1 MTGREIIEWIQENG
15 AEDMDVWIQG
25 GEDLGA
31 EESKEAW
38 IDDGY
43 YSKDERIVVVS
54 V

>member
-1 MTGREIIEWIQENG
+1 MTGRELIRWIEEHD
-15 AEDMDVWIQG
+15 AEELDVWIQG
-25 GEDLGA
+25 GDDLGA
-31 EESKEAW
+31 EESKEVW